1 MGAAAYHR
9 GSRSLSR
16 QMDAE
21 QRPVEFV
28 LMDEL
33 NALPKYPDA
42 GRPFGPV
49 QVFYAPQGVWWIQ
62 CPTTGYGFWYRSLR
76 ELVKRWQITIIGYQG
91 GVWTAIPT
99 P

>member
-49 QVFYAPQGVWWIQ
+49 QVFYAPQGIWWIE
-62 CPTTGYGFWYRSLR
+62 CLTTGYGFWYRSLR
-76 ELVKRWQITIIGYQG
+76 ELVKRWEITIIGYTH
-91 GVWTAIPT
+91 GVWDAIPT